1 MTQGNTKKILTI
13 SIIAV
18 AIFFAVHNNVSAFE
32 YKLLE
37 AFPGFFS
44 KGSSP
49 NLPDMILAIYK
60 FGIWTVGICGLLMIT
75 IGGVMYMGS
84 AGNNANAESAKR
96 IITDSLIGIVA
107 ALGAYL
113 FMYVI
118 NPDLTVIK
126 LSLTTA
132 KTSTSSATTSTS
144 SATGTGKTSTGTST
158 GSGTCASITSGPCST
173 ENLKSAFGSGAE
185 KMSQICNKESR
196 GNTSLASGTDLC
208 MDGNSFS
215 IGLFQINMMN
225 SASSVGCNGTEI
237 FSGTGSRAKSFDC
250 YDHKTNSK
258 GTKYCA
264 HRNCK
269 VINTAK
275 YNECKTKLMTSS
287 TNIQAAKS
295 LYSSRGVNP
304 WETSAKLC
312 NVN

>member
-118 NPDLTVIK
+118 NPDLTIIK

-132 KTSTSSATTSTS
+132 
-144 SATGTGKTSTGTST
+144 GTGTGTST
-158 GSGTCASITSGPCST
+158 TKLTTSGTATTVSCSSTKGKCSQVDDAISKNSSGVDGKM
-173 ENLKSAFGSGAE
+173 LKTLIAGGEGCDNSHSSDGKSCGYGQVQYQY
-185 KMSQICNKESR
+185 MRSVC
-196 GNTSLASGTDLC
+196 GLSGTDSELC
-208 MDGNSFS
+208 SRMKSDIQLDINCTAKFVKTETTRCAKKKFGNT
-215 IGLFQINMMN
+215 N
-225 SASSVGCNGTEI
+225 ASSMGSCYNANG
-237 FSGTGSRAKSFDC
+237 KSC
-250 YDHKTNSK
+250 
-258 GTKYCA
+258 GTKNYCQ
-264 HRNCK
+264 R
-269 VINTAK
+269 TQT
-275 YNECKTKLMTSS
+275 YYDT
-287 TNIQAAKS
+287 
-295 LYSSRGVNP
+295 
-304 WETSAKLC
+304 C
-312 NVN
+312 N

>member
-118 NPDLTVIK
+118 NPDLTIIK

-132 KTSTSSATTSTS
+132 KTATTTSSEASETSAESAGTLTSGTAGSCGGLATQTNINKQCPETS
-144 SATGTGKTSTGTST
+144 SELSGLLTCISGKLPGAIITSISDSKGYANCIPLKWTSSCAHSKNSCHYGGPSCYATGKSYAVDISTR
-158 GSGTCASITSGPCST
+158 
-173 ENLKSAFGSGAE
+173 NL
-185 KMSQICNKESR
+185 
-196 GNTSLASGTDLC
+196 
-208 MDGNSFS
+208 
-215 IGLFQINMMN
+215 
-225 SASSVGCNGTEI
+225 SASSIKSAAKECGASYIKDESSSANHIHASVGKIAGCGCN
-237 FSGTGSRAKSFDC
+237 
-250 YDHKTNSK
+250 
-258 GTKYCA
+258 
-264 HRNCK
+264 
-269 VINTAK
+269 
-275 YNECKTKLMTSS
+275 
-287 TNIQAAKS
+287 
-295 LYSSRGVNP
+295 
-304 WETSAKLC
+304 
-312 NVN
+312 

>member
-1 MTQGNTKKILTI
+1 MIHGNTKKILTI

-118 NPDLTVIK
+118 NPDLTVIR

-132 KTSTSSATTSTS
+132 KTSTSSATKTVASIPEAKTTTTTADAGAAVAHGEVI
-144 SATGTGKTSTGTST
+144 SAAKKMMDQGCLYSKPKRNGCTGTPGYTDCSNFVCTAYKNAGCTCPGNV
-158 GSGTCASITSGPCST
+158 SGDY
-173 ENLKSAFGSGAE
+173 GA
-185 KMSQICNKESR
+185 K
-196 GNTSLASGTDLC
+196 
-208 MDGNSFS
+208 
-215 IGLFQINMMN
+215 
-225 SASSVGCNGTEI
+225 
-237 FSGTGSRAKSFDC
+237 AKSIDSPSSLKAGDVIWTQGHVVMC
-250 YDHKTNSK
+250 TADGCS
-258 GTKYCA
+258 
-264 HRNCK
+264 K
-269 VINTAK
+269 VIAAAGEDKGIK
-275 YNECKTKLMTSS
+275 YSNGSFYYNKGKVVRASDYCK
-287 TNIQAAKS
+287 
-295 LYSSRGVNP
+295 
-304 WETSAKLC
+304 
-312 NVN
+312 

>member
-1 MTQGNTKKILTI
+1 MTYGNTKKILTI

-18 AIFFAVHNNVSAFE
+18 AIFFAVHNNVSAAFE

-75 IGGVMYMGS
+75 VGGVMYMGS
-84 AGNNANAESAKR
+84 AGNNATAESAKR

-132 KTSTSSATTSTS
+132 KTSTSSATTDAASTAAGTEKETETAASIPETSTATTTTACS
-144 SATGTGKTSTGTST
+144 SIPSQNSSQCSAASSELQTLLSCIYGKLGNTIQVSSISDGNGGVNCYTDHPTWGQCTTSKTSNCCFHKKYSCHYGGKSCTGKSVAADFSDK
-158 GSGTCASITSGPCST
+158 GSAAS
-173 ENLKSAFGSGAE
+173 N
-185 KMSQICNKESR
+185 SQIIAAAKTC
-196 GNTSLASGTDLC
+196 GASYTKNED
-208 MDGNSFS
+208 NHVHV
-215 IGLFQINMMN
+215 
-225 SASSVGCNGTEI
+225 SVGSSCGCN
-237 FSGTGSRAKSFDC
+237 
-250 YDHKTNSK
+250 
-258 GTKYCA
+258 
-264 HRNCK
+264 
-269 VINTAK
+269 
-275 YNECKTKLMTSS
+275 
-287 TNIQAAKS
+287 
-295 LYSSRGVNP
+295 
-304 WETSAKLC
+304 
-312 NVN
+312 